1 MEQSRIDFDDLQAFF
16 LVAETGSFARA
27 AQRLDSSKSIISR
40 RVARLEATLS
50 ALLLQR
56 TARGTRLTEAGQIYY
71 DQARDAMTQL
81 EIAAE
86 SVSEIVTDISGA
98 IRITGPVF
106 FGGEYLVPVLTE
118 FATHYPNIE
127 LLVDL
132 IDEKVDLI
140 SEGYDIAVRV
150 GHLPDSSLTARQLC
164 QSKRVLVASPD
175 YLARMPPIRTPEDL
189 SEHHVL
195 HYNGLVTQDLWRYHV
210 KGEALTIPIRPR
222 LRSNNAYMLMSWVK
236 AGLGLTVLPVYITGV
251 ALQSGEVEMVL
262 SDHDWGLTP
271 VSMVLPQGRNTTRR
285 VRTLTDF
292 LVLKF
297 QNRFA

>member
-1 MEQSRIDFDDLQAFF
+1 MA
-16 LVAETGSFARA
+16 
-27 AQRLDSSKSIISR
+27 
-40 RVARLEATLS
+40 
-50 ALLLQR
+50 
-56 TARGTRLTEAGQIYY
+56 
-71 DQARDAMTQL
+71 QL
-81 EIAAE
+81 EVAAE
-86 SVSEIVTDISGA
+86 SVSETVTDISGV
-98 IRITGPVF
+98 IRVTGPVY

-118 FATHYPNIE
+118 FANHYPKIE
-127 LLVDL
+127 LSVDL

-195 HYNGLVTQDLWRYHV
+195 HYNGLVTQDLWRYHAR
-210 KGEALTIPIRPR
+210 GETFTLPIRPR

-251 ALQSGEVEMVL
+251 ALQSGEAERVL
-262 SDHDWGLTP
+262 SDYDWGLTP